1 MAINIFFPFPSSPLF
16 SIDPAVSH
24 WRNVT
29 LCKQHEKKK
38 RPTTPVTDQWR
49 MLQDERKK
57 RKKPCLSRCLSQYR
71 ICSLRSTR
79 IHVCV
84 CVYDKR
90 INVPCDVRAWI
101 KNKRKEE
108 RKRGRK
114 VTTTMFKKKIITKL
128 QERRTGGWSSNPRG
142 STRGRGSMKKPEPL
156 WQRSGRSRVSGKTKA
171 ISLFQTLINYSPRSE
186 GCN

>member
-57 RKKPCLSRCLSQYR
+57 KRNRVSHDVFLSIEYVLSVRHVYT
-71 ICSLRSTR
+71 C
-79 IHVCV
+79 VCV
-84 CVYDKR
+84 CTTKESTCRVMF
-90 INVPCDVRAWI
+90 VRGW
-101 KNKRKEE
+101 KKKRKKE

-156 WQRSGRSRVSGKTKA
+156 W
-171 ISLFQTLINYSPRSE
+171 
-186 GCN
+186 

>member
-57 RKKPCLSRCLSQYR
+57 RKKPCLSRCFSQYR

-90 INVPCDVRAWI
+90 INVPCDVRAWM
-101 KNKRKEE
+101 KKKEEE
-108 RKRGRK
+108 RKKKRRGEQVDGRVILVGQREVEGQWK
-114 VTTTMFKKKIITKL
+114 SPNLFD
-128 QERRTGGWSSNPRG
+128 RG
-142 STRGRGSMKKPEPL
+142 PDGAGSAEK
-156 WQRSGRSRVSGKTKA
+156 QR
-171 ISLFQTLINYSPRSE
+171 LFHYFRH
-186 GCN
+186 

>member
-57 RKKPCLSRCLSQYR
+57 RKKPCLSRCFSQYR

-84 CVYDKR
+84 CVCVYVTKESTCR
-90 INVPCDVRAWI
+90 VMFVRGW
-101 KNKRKEE
+101 KKKRKKE

-156 WQRSGRSRVSGKTKA
+156 W
-171 ISLFQTLINYSPRSE
+171 
-186 GCN
+186 

>member
-1 MAINIFFPFPSSPLF
+1 MFSPF
-16 SIDPAVSH
+16 D
-24 WRNVT
+24 T
-29 LCKQHEKKK
+29 
-38 RPTTPVTDQWR
+38 
-49 MLQDERKK
+49 
-57 RKKPCLSRCLSQYR
+57 Y
-71 ICSLRSTR
+71 TR
-79 IHVCV
+79 VCV
-84 CVYDKR
+84 CVCVRDKR

-156 WQRSGRSRVSGKTKA
+156 
-171 ISLFQTLINYSPRSE
+171 
-186 GCN
+186 